1 MGFSSSKSKSKSVSG
16 PSPTQ
21 TKAANILFE
30 ALVPGSSGTGG
41 YVTQK
46 GTPPSQEDA
55 IQGLLNPRA
64 GGGGGYITDSQRI
77 DPVDVP
83 GGKVGYGYEQGMKD
97 TAATIGGRTFTDVLG
112 KGTVRSPE
120 ALTAEQAAGVTD
132 TLLPTIDDM
141 RYKSIGEQMALGRGT
156 EAERNVIAQQEA
168 MAADPIKFAQEVQ
181 DNIVQKVYEG
191 QSLELPTTPEITDYI
206 SDVYS
211 KLPDSLKGLV
221 DDVVSQG
228 TTTNIDT
235 SISAASEKLLAQA
248 QATGDKLMTET
259 LGRFSAAGAATSG
272 AALAAAS
279 QITSDIAVNFGAQL
293 VEFTQNALTQAQQDR
308 QIALQALNQIATTA
322 DRTRAQDLQANI
334 INLETLTTTL
344 GAQLNSY
351 VQLTQSFLQNSQFY
365 TDVIANSFDRMSS
378 TEVEN
383 FRMVYEVLVSLAT
396 GGPGSSYGKSSSRS
410 FGVDL
415 GGALS
420 GNLDAIINR

>member
-46 GTPPSQEDA
+46 STPSMSGGDA
-55 IQGLLNPRA
+55 IAGLMNPRA
-64 GGGGGYITDSQRI
+64 VSQRI

-228 TTTNIDT
+228 TTANIDT

>member
-46 GTPPSQEDA
+46 STPSMSGGDA
-55 IQGLLNPRA
+55 IAGLMNPRA
-64 GGGGGYITDSQRI
+64 VSQRI

-228 TTTNIDT
+228 TTANIDT

-420 GNLDAIINR
+420 GNLDAIINP

>member
-41 YVTQK
+41 YVT
-46 GTPPSQEDA
+46 GSGGDAVSQM
-55 IQGLLNPRA
+55 IKP
-64 GGGGGYITDSQRI
+64 T
-77 DPVDVP
+77 DVP

-132 TLLPTIDDM
+132 TLLPTMDDM

-191 QSLELPTTPEITDYI
+191 QALELPTTPEITDYI

-228 TTTNIDT
+228 TTANIDT

-308 QIALQALNQIATTA
+308 QVALQALQTVVGTA
-322 DRTRAQDLQANI
+322 DQARAQDLQAAA
-334 INLETLTTTL
+334 INLETLNQTL
-344 GAQLNSY
+344 QAQLNSY
-351 VQLTQSFLQNSQFY
+351 VQLTDKFLQQSQFY
-365 TDVIANSFDRMSS
+365 SQLLVTQFDRMST
-378 TEVEN
+378 TEVDN
-383 FRMVYEVLVSLAT
+383 FRMVYEVLLGLAT
-396 GGPGSSYGKSSSRS
+396 AGPASSYGMSKSSSSS
-410 FGVDL
+410 FGLDF
-415 GGALS
+415 GGLLS
-420 GNLDAIINR
+420 GNLETIVGLGKGK

>member
-46 GTPPSQEDA
+46 STPSMSGGDA
-55 IQGLLNPRA
+55 IAGLMNPRA
-64 GGGGGYITDSQRI
+64 VSQRI

-228 TTTNIDT
+228 TTANIDT

-420 GNLDAIINR
+420 GNLDALINP

>member
-41 YVTQK
+41 YVT
-46 GTPPSQEDA
+46 GSGGDAVSQM
-55 IQGLLNPRA
+55 IKP
-64 GGGGGYITDSQRI
+64 T
-77 DPVDVP
+77 DVP

-97 TAATIGGRTFTDVLG
+97 TAATLGGRTFTDVLG

-132 TLLPTIDDM
+132 TLLPTMDDM

-191 QSLELPTTPEITDYI
+191 QALELPTTPEITDYI

-228 TTTNIDT
+228 TTANIDA

-396 GGPGSSYGKSSSRS
+396 GGPGSSYGKSTSKS
-410 FGVDL
+410 FGVDF
-415 GGALS
+415 GGLVS
-420 GNLDAIINR
+420 GNLDTLINK

>member
-46 GTPPSQEDA
+46 STPSMSRGDA
-55 IQGLLNPRA
+55 IEGLMNPRA
-64 GGGGGYITDSQRI
+64 FSQRI

-132 TLLPTIDDM
+132 TLLPTMDDM

-191 QSLELPTTPEITDYI
+191 QALEPPTTPEITDYI

-228 TTTNIDT
+228 TTANIDA

-396 GGPGSSYGKSSSRS
+396 GGPGSSYGKSTSKS
-410 FGVDL
+410 FGVDF
-415 GGALS
+415 GGLVS
-420 GNLDAIINR
+420 GNLDTLINK